1 MGCQEEEV
9 GGEAAEGGERRHR
22 RVLSYNIKFDTCQN
36 MAPEV
41 QITEAEFKR
50 LSNVWT
56 KKGHK
61 FVVNEKTGQITYVR
75 EK

>member
-1 MGCQEEEV
+1 V
-9 GGEAAEGGERRHR
+9 NEGKMTMKE
-22 RVLSYNIKFDTCQN
+22 YQDTCQD

-56 KKGHK
+56 NRGFK
-61 FVVNEKTGQITYVR
+61 FV
-75 EK
+75 